1 MRSTIDVHRLSDL
14 CGTTVF
20 DSADEPIGTV
30 EEIFYD
36 GATIRPV
43 WVGVSAGAS
52 GDGRMLVPMET
63 ALIGDGGLTL
73 PYTEHH
79 MRGAPPA
86 AGTIG
91 RACEQELRAYY
102 GLPDG
107 DSPSRRSL
115 SDGARLRRWPERRR
129 RPLRRRREGVAA
141 AR

>member
-20 DSADEPIGTV
+20 DSSNDPIGTV

-36 GATIRPV
+36 EATIRPV
-43 WVGVSAGAS
+43 WVGVAAGAS
-52 GDGRMLVPMET
+52 ADKRVLVPMET
-63 ALIGDGGLTL
+63 ALVGNGGLTL
-73 PYTEHH
+73 PYTEQH
-79 MRGAPPA
+79 MRGAPSA

-91 RACEQELRAYY
+91 RAYEQGLRAYY

-107 DSPSRRSL
+107 NSRSRRSI
-115 SDGARLRRWPERRR
+115 SDGPRLGRWPEPRR
-129 RPLRRRREGVAA
+129 RPLRRRREGVGA